1 MHRWRIETLV
11 LLIAL
16 VCALLPT
23 SFLASWTNPLSLI
36 VSVPAAPIT
45 HFGRAARDV
54 LRPYQTPW
62 AFDAPEAVALRSELE
77 LYKTLYAQASLDR
90 ELLERSLQAMRA
102 MSARGGG
109 PVRLVECSVI
119 GIGLNAGNSKD
130 AVLRVNAGGAL
141 GLQAGSPV
149 FFDNDSIVGL
159 VGTDVSSLGA
169 SVVPAHRLSGIAVR
183 LVPAQFHDTDISRF
197 PGAVL
202 RPTGHGTWL
211 ADVASSVELTIG
223 MTARLADERW
233 PRIALGARL
242 GEVIAVE
249 PIEQAPLARRVEVR
263 PIVAA
268 EAIATVMIAVPEEA
282 Q

>member
-1 MHRWRIETLV
+1 M
-11 LLIAL
+11 
-16 VCALLPT
+16 
-23 SFLASWTNPLSLI
+23 
-36 VSVPAAPIT
+36 
-45 HFGRAARDV
+45 
-54 LRPYQTPW
+54 
-62 AFDAPEAVALRSELE
+62 
-77 LYKTLYAQASLDR
+77 
-90 ELLERSLQAMRA
+90 
-102 MSARGGG
+102 
-109 PVRLVECSVI
+109 
-119 GIGLNAGNSKD
+119 
-130 AVLRVNAGGAL
+130 
-141 GLQAGSPV
+141 
-149 FFDNDSIVGL
+149 
-159 VGTDVSSLGA
+159 SSLGA